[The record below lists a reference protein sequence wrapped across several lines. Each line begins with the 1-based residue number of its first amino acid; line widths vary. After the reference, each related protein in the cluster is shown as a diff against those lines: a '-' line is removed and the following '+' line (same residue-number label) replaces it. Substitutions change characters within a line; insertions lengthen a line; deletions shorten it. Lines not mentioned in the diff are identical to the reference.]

1 MRHMLKLHPA
11 TPASAVAG
19 VEVEVARPAPGR
31 LELRYVVWGA
41 TPELV
46 LPAPAPSTRTDELWR
61 HTCVEAFVRGASG
74 EGYYELNVSPSTQWA
89 SYRFDGYRD
98 GMRPA
103 PLEPRVTVRR
113 TGDGFVL
120 GAALHLPDEGAWRLG
135 LSAVIEAADGS
146 VAYWALAH
154 PAGRPDF
161 HHADC
166 FALELPPTEAA

>member
-1 MRHMLKLHPA
+1 MRQVLKLHPA

-19 VEVEVARPAPGR
+19 VEVQVARPAADR
-31 LELRYVVWGA
+31 LELRFLVWGA

-61 HTCVEAFVRGASG
+61 HTCVETFVRRASG
-74 EGYYELNVSPSTQWA
+74 DGYYEFNFSPSTQWA
-89 SYRFDGYRD
+89 AYRFDGYRD
-98 GMRPA
+98 GMQPA

-113 TGDGFVL
+113 IGDGFEL
-120 GAALHLPDEGAWRLG
+120 HAAVELPDDGPWRLG

-154 PAGRPDF
+154 PAGKPDF

-166 FALELPPTEAA
+166 FALELPPTETS